1 MIEKESQILYN
12 QSTDIQIE
20 ANKIMQEKGIEL
32 LNDYIDT
39 MLKKERK
46 NMVSF
51 LIADEKVEDIHG
63 RGYNRKS

>member
-12 QSTDIQIE
+12 QATDMQIE
-20 ANKIMQEKGIEL
+20 ADEIVQEKVIGL

-51 LIADEKVEDIHG
+51 
-63 RGYNRKS
+63 